1 MGSREEEGERSKKE
15 QEGEEEIKERV
26 ERERKGGKEGVCGE
40 EREQNPL
47 TSIST
52 SISANLP
59 V

>member
-1 MGSREEEGERSKKE
+1 MGSREEEGERSKK
-15 QEGEEEIKERV
+15 EEEIKERV